1 MEKIVKYILIF
12 LLFINVVYS
21 KESKQTVQDYF
32 EKVCDKKTC
41 KIQALDVKNGYIK
54 FYPLMA
60 EGFGEFVIW
69 KTKDKKILAG
79 TVNYSCGSACVLS
92 DLRFYEFSSKHPNGQ
107 LVKEKVFSEKKMKEL
122 YQKHLEKI
130 EARGASGDETL
141 WVKLPRE
148 GKDIEFGIM
157 SDQNGSD
164 TFVQTGLAKFNGTKF
179 EISRT
184 FKD

>member
-60 EGFGEFVIW
+60 EGFGEFVI
-69 KTKDKKILAG
+69 
-79 TVNYSCGSACVLS
+79 
-92 DLRFYEFSSKHPNGQ
+92 
-107 LVKEKVFSEKKMKEL
+107 
-122 YQKHLEKI
+122 
-130 EARGASGDETL
+130 
-141 WVKLPRE
+141 
-148 GKDIEFGIM
+148 
-157 SDQNGSD
+157 
-164 TFVQTGLAKFNGTKF
+164 
-179 EISRT
+179 
-184 FKD
+184 